1 MRLSFFAFLLII
13 PLSEPVLHILIF
25 FPAFPGTLYFLLQS
39 LVFRIMLFQIGAYLF
54 SYPYP
59 QALLIPDDI
68 WLCCHIGV
76 SLLCSFPVPSTR
88 LFHTSGRKLFTK
100 PTEISWQILCNL
112 SLFPQKN
119 WYERLLVLSYQLS
132 ISYLTEYTF
141 FSILCVSCTY
151 LWQKSDYRHAIHSY
165 AT

>member
-1 MRLSFFAFLLII
+1 MTSEKIHISCYYWI
-13 PLSEPVLHILIF
+13 PLCKF
-25 FPAFPGTLYFLLQS
+25 QYFILQS
-39 LVFRIMLFQIGAYLF
+39 LVFRIMLFQIGANLF

-88 LFHTSGRKLFTK
+88 LYHTSGRKLFTK